1 MGKITKVWCY
11 NCGSRKHMVYDPIL
25 SKKDAIKGDSR
36 VWWCMNCDIIMVMR
50 EFKVYNKVTSAK
62 QYVFRQQEPKS

>member
-1 MGKITKVWCY
+1 
-11 NCGSRKHMVYDPIL
+11 MVYDPIL

-36 VWWCMNCDIIMVMR
+36 VWWCMNCDIIMVIR
-50 EFKVYNKVTSAK
+50 EFKVHNKVTSAK